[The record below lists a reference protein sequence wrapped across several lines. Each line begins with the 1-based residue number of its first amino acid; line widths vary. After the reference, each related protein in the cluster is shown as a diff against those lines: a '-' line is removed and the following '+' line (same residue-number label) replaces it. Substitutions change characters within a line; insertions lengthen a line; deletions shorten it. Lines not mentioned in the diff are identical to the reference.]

1 MHRTLAVV
9 KGSRSA
15 GDNGPERRH
24 EVQRG
29 PHPCRWPPS
38 VLRPTDDCMCIG
50 CSPISVFFSLSMP
63 VTVRTRLLV
72 RSASNPPAA
81 ALSAASYPAL
91 MTWLLE
97 RSARHSPARSV
108 QNASNTAPVE
118 PLTRRFT
125 SAASPPA
132 QDVKVGRVG
141 DRAGAGGRGSRPGSA
156 GGRPGDAAVL
166 WAARRWHTDS
176 ATANENVG
184 RDARPTK
191 VA

>member
-1 MHRTLAVV
+1 MHRALAAV
-9 KGSRSA
+9 GGLGSA
-15 GDNGPERRH
+15 GDNGPEHRH

-50 CSPISVFFSLSMP
+50 CSPTSVFFSLSIP
-63 VTVRTRLLV
+63 VTVWTRLLV
-72 RSASNPPAA
+72 RSASNTPAA
-81 ALSAASYPAL
+81 VLSAASYPAL

-125 SAASPPA
+125 SVASPLA
-132 QDVKVGRVG
+132 QDVKIGQVG
-141 DRAGAGGRGSRPGSA
+141 DQSGAGGRGLRLSSA
-156 GGRPGDAAVL
+156 G
-166 WAARRWHTDS
+166 
-176 ATANENVG
+176 
-184 RDARPTK
+184 
-191 VA
+191 